1 MSDRIKTLEERI
13 DKLLRYIELLDQNLQ
28 DIRDQIETRSN
39 IEQAET
45 IIKRLCKSLKQ
56 GTRK

>member
-56 GTRK
+56 GTRR